1 MTWLR
6 SVCVCF
12 VAISAMVIT
21 SGTARAE
28 DCQVVEI
35 EASNSQSPSV
45 DAALS
50 DLAKKLSKM
59 PFSAFNTFKQSARQ
73 SRAMAAGSSQSFN
86 VVHGTVDIS
95 FDKVTAAKKKKKR
108 LSLGVAITAN
118 GKASRWVDT
127 KGSVDAGDF
136 LMFARTV
143 NSTTGIIYAVGC
155 H

>member
-6 SVCVCF
+6 HLVALACVGT
-12 VAISAMVIT
+12 VAISA
-21 SGTARAE
+21 SPAYAE

-35 EASNSQSPSV
+35 EASNTQSPSV
-45 DAALS
+45 DAALG
-50 DLAKKLSKM
+50 DLAKKLGKM

-86 VVHGTVDIS
+86 VTHGTVDVA
-95 FDKVTAAKKKKKR
+95 FDKVIAATKKKKKR
-108 LSLGVAITAN
+108 FSLGVAITAS
-118 GKASRWVDT
+118 GKSARWVDT
-127 KGSVDAGDF
+127 KSSVDTGDF

-143 NSTTGIIYAVGC
+143 DSSSGIIYAVGC